1 MAINRAVEARVELDL
16 LKNQFLKFV
25 HATFLLGLAASLQA
39 QFPRS
44 PVDPASA
51 ENGSKIY
58 AARCSRCHGD
68 DARGT
73 ATSPDLLRSVTVL
86 HDRRQMLYGKELGP
100 LLSTGPDHDF
110 KFNEKELR
118 DLSQF
123 LTASING
130 ILRSGYN
137 AQPTNLLSGDAK
149 AGEAYFNGA
158 GGCNQCHSATGDLA
172 GVGKR
177 YAPAALQQKFLF
189 PGYGLFIR
197 RKVQVTVQLPSGK
210 AYSGDLV
217 YIDDFT
223 VTLHEKSGEYR
234 SFNRTAKTTVTTV
247 DPFATHAD
255 LLNRYTDTDIHNLT
269 TYLAT
274 LQ

>member
-1 MAINRAVEARVELDL
+1 MAIKVMELSP
-16 LKNQFLKFV
+16 LKKLFLKF
-25 HATFLLGLAASLQA
+25 AYTLFLLGPAIVPLQA

-44 PVDPASA
+44 SVDPASSDS
-51 ENGSKIY
+51 GSKIY
-58 AARCSRCHGD
+58 ASRCARCHGD

-73 ATSPDLLRSVTVL
+73 MSAPDLLRSVAVL

-100 LLSTGPDHDF
+100 LLSNGPNHSF

-158 GGCNQCHSATGDLA
+158 GGCNKCHSTMGDLA
-172 GVGKR
+172 GVGKK
-177 YAPAALQQKFLF
+177 YTPAALQQKFLF
-189 PGYGLFIR
+189 PGYGLFVR
-197 RKVQVTVQLPSGK
+197 RKVQVTVLLPSATK
-210 AYSGDLV
+210 YTGDLV
-217 YIDDFT
+217 QIDDFT
-223 VTLHEKSGEYR
+223 VTLREKTGENR
-234 SFNRTAKTTVTTV
+234 SFNRTAKIKVTTE
-247 DPFATHAD
+247 DPFAAHGD
-255 LLNRYTDTDIHNLT
+255 LLNHYTDTDIHNLT